1 MNNVDVLVIGGG
13 ISGLAIARLLAN
25 TGLSVEVWERKHRP
39 GGKICTHQ
47 YNGYTLEKSASM
59 LLNFRPE
66 INRFLEQCDLT
77 ECKTPLSPVSSRYL
91 IHNNRLIKIPM
102 ELRKLIAS
110 PIWSLRGKMRL
121 LVEPLIPPGGNE
133 DETVAQFIRRRF
145 GNEMLVKAMEPYIAG
160 PLASSPDL
168 ANAYSTLPRLT
179 TLERH
184 YGSITMG
191 VLVNRLLRRRTAS
204 VTESFSFKG
213 GMSTLVE
220 SLANNAGFQ
229 FRKDCTAT
237 SLIRNKEGWL
247 IQGHSATGEKS
258 VRTRQVVLSVPAYVA
273 ASLIGDLNSNLQELL
288 SGVEYAPVSVVH
300 TGFRREAV
308 PHPLDGNGFLI
319 PGRCGLVS
327 TGCLWMSRL
336 FPGRAPEEEVLFSN
350 YLGGTRMPVAATWNE
365 EQSVAAVMEG
375 LKPLLGIREEPVMIR
390 IDRHKKGLPLYHGA
404 YQKRTRAID
413 EQLQSLPGLQLAAN
427 YLGGVSVRDRIVC
440 AFDMSNRIFSI
451 HGKGSH
457 EKLNE
462 IVFANATV

>member
-179 TLERH
+179 TLERR

-413 EQLQSLPGLQLAAN
+413 EQLQSLPGLHLAAN

-440 AFDMSNRIFSI
+440 AFDMSNRILSI

>member
-179 TLERH
+179 TLERR

-413 EQLQSLPGLQLAAN
+413 EQVQSLPGLHLAAN

>member
-179 TLERH
+179 TLERR

-413 EQLQSLPGLQLAAN
+413 EQLQSLPGLHLAAN

>member
-179 TLERH
+179 TLERR

-365 EQSVAAVMEG
+365 EQSAAAVMEG

-413 EQLQSLPGLQLAAN
+413 EQLQSLPGLHLAAN